1 MHHSKGSWL
10 AWALCA
16 LVAGLSTLGLA
27 LILASPSAPRLGPAL
42 VVTTLES
49 VTPVV
54 FGVVGALIIA
64 HQPRNTIGWLLM
76 LIALGW
82 TTESVIANYLA
93 LQVEATPDA
102 TPATLLMVW
111 FSEWNWWLLI
121 GPLLLILL
129 LFPTGQPPS
138 PRWRWVIVALAALF
152 CIFLVLITFG
162 GFLGLGDTDVRLR
175 NPLGIIPDGVMDSFF
190 SVPWTI
196 MMLTTVAFCVAAVF
210 VR

>member
-1 MHHSKGSWL
+1 MRDTARHREHLPWTNARLATMHHSKGSWL

-27 LILASPSAPRLGPAL
+27 LTLASPSAPRLAPAL

-76 LIALGW
+76 LIAFGW

-129 LFPTGQPPS
+129 LFPTGQPPT
-138 PRWRWVIVALAALF
+138 PRWRWVIVAVAALF
-152 CIFLVLITFG
+152 GIFLLVVTFSETIH
-162 GFLGLGDTDVRLR
+162 LDETNVRLR
-175 NPLGIIPDGVMDSFF
+175 NPLGIIPNNVN
-190 SVPWTI
+190 
-196 MMLTTVAFCVAAVF
+196 
-210 VR
+210 